1 MRQRNAKGE
10 RRQRREEEGER
21 GEVVAWRGV
30 GRAIVSLLGTRPRPP
45 AAATAC
51 LSPLSAATDR
61 NVNSVGRMHECRK
74 REREREREKRQ
85 HLQKAIAWPLLM
97 GLSIRGERVR
107 KLFGS
112 EVERNRRS
120 AESILAHKSPS
131 LRRLSIRD

>member
-61 NVNSVGRMHECRK
+61 NVNSVAGRKMHECR
-74 REREREREKRQ
+74 RGREKRQ